1 MRNEEQILKSK
12 LSAALTD
19 YTIGVKSYTLIL
31 QAVRKEQEELRAI
44 KYKWRVGAIEQ
55 RVYQVYKAGTR
66 YFRRDLDAALVA
78 AKQDMFQARE
88 KHYQLAK
95 QYAALRKRLALEA
108 EKLDVKKAEHLLA
121 DMSEQDIQLIRKYL
135 EI

>member
-19 YTIGVKSYTLIL
+19 YTIGAKSYTLIL
-31 QAVRKEQEELRAI
+31 QAIRKEQDELRAI

-55 RVYQVYKAGTR
+55 RVYQIYKSGTR
-66 YFRRDLDAALVA
+66 NFRRDLDAALIA
-78 AKQDMFQARE
+78 AKQTMHQARE

-95 QYAALRKRLALEA
+95 QYAALRKSLALEA